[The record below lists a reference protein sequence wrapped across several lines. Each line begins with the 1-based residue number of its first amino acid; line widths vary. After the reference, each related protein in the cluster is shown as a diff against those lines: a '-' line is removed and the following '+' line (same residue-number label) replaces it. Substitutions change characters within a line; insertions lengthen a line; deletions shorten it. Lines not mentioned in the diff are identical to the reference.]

1 MFKRFLNFIIMAFKA
16 GNTKVGDKK
25 VASPSG
31 GATPT
36 PIRKKSS
43 QQPKPTPKPK
53 PLTPMVL
60 SEVETR
66 ILLEALKNSTFKG
79 EMVEVVYT
87 LAVKLKSNIDN
98 V

>member
-1 MFKRFLNFIIMAFKA
+1 MSFKA
-16 GNTKVGDKK
+16 GNTQVSGKK
-25 VASPSG
+25 VASPVG

-36 PIRKKSS
+36 TRKKVAS
-43 QQPKPTPKPK
+43 PKPK
-53 PLTPMVL
+53 TQTPMIL
-60 SEVETR
+60 SEVETK

-87 LAVKLKSNIDN
+87 LAVKLKSNLDN

>member
-1 MFKRFLNFIIMAFKA
+1 MFKRFLHFIMSFKA
-16 GNTKVGDKK
+16 NNVQVGDKK
-25 VASPSG
+25 VASPTG

-36 PIRKKSS
+36 PTRKKTS
-43 QQPKPTPKPK
+43 QPTKMP
-53 PLTPMVL
+53 TPMVL

-66 ILLEALKNSTFKG
+66 ILLEALKTSTFKG

-87 LAVKLKSNIDN
+87 LAVKLKSNLNN

>member
-1 MFKRFLNFIIMAFKA
+1 MAFQA
-16 GNTKVGDKK
+16 NNVQVEDKK

-36 PIRKKSS
+36 VTQTKTS
-43 QQPKPTPKPK
+43 QKTKM
-53 PLTPMVL
+53 PLPMVL

-66 ILLEALKNSTFKG
+66 ILLEALKTSTFKG

-87 LAVKLKSNIDN
+87 LAVKLKSNLDN